1 MGGTMEPLKICI
13 LADCNDLTLAITSRV
28 RHCGA
33 AVTLAGTAE
42 EVLRKISAHE
52 ADVIITD
59 YHMKEHHGVDH
70 ILTVKR
76 NRPFTPM
83 IIIKGYA
90 DVVSSSLASTLTI
103 HDYFIQPMALDTL
116 PRVIAMAR
124 ACFSAN

>member
-1 MGGTMEPLKICI
+1 METLKICI
-13 LADCNDLTLAITSRV
+13 MADCNDLTLAITSRV

-33 AVTLAGTAE
+33 AVTLAASAE
-42 EVLRKISAHE
+42 EVLQKISAHE
-52 ADVIITD
+52 ADVVITD
-59 YHMKEHHGVDH
+59 FRMKEHGGIDH

-76 NRPFTPM
+76 KRPFTPM

-124 ACFSAN
+124 ACFSVN

>member
-1 MGGTMEPLKICI
+1 METLKICI
-13 LADCNDLTLAITSRV
+13 MADCNDLTLAITSRV

-33 AVTLAGTAE
+33 TVTLAASAE

-52 ADVIITD
+52 ADVVITD
-59 YHMKEHHGVDH
+59 YHMKEHDGIDH